1 MKVTGNKV
9 SEEEGGIRKE
19 RGCVDQI
26 NIKLLYLGKGRKL
39 YAASMN
45 LKKSY
50 ERVDRRAIRDV
61 LTEYSTGYWVGGQ

>member
-1 MKVTGNKV
+1 MRSKG
-9 SEEEGGIRKE
+9 

-45 LKKSY
+45 LEKSY
-50 ERVDRRAIRDV
+50 ERVDRRTRRTTV
-61 LTEYSTGYWVGGQ
+61 LGTGLVDSNCSMFENRG